1 MKIAILDFNKGEV
14 IIEEVPEKWK
24 LLDGDDIISEM
35 GYRISNVDYMIVDNE
50 LSVSIDTKDCKLN
63 INLK

>member
-1 MKIAILDFNKGEV
+1 MKIAVLDFNKGEV

-35 GYRISNVDYMIVDNE
+35 GYRISDVEYMVLTSD
-50 LSVSIDTKDCKLN
+50 LDVTIDTENCKLK

>member
-1 MKIAILDFNKGEV
+1 MKIAILDFTKGV
-14 IIEEVPEKWK
+14 VTIEEVPEKWK

-50 LSVSIDTKDCKLN
+50 LPISIDTKECKLN

>member
-1 MKIAILDFNKGEV
+1 MKIAILDFYKGEV
-14 IIEEVPEKWK
+14 IIKKVPEKWK

-50 LSVSIDTKDCKLN
+50 LSVSIGTEDCKLN

>member
-1 MKIAILDFNKGEV
+1 MKIAVLDFNKGEV

-24 LLDGDDIISEM
+24 LLDGDDIVSEM
-35 GYRISNVDYMIVDNE
+35 GYRISDVEYMVITSDLNVT
-50 LSVSIDTKDCKLN
+50 IDTNDCKLK

>member
-1 MKIAILDFNKGEV
+1 MKIVILDFTKGV
-14 IIEEVPEKWK
+14 VTIEEVPEKWK

-35 GYRISNVDYMIVDNE
+35 GYRICNVDYMIVDNE
-50 LSVSIDTKDCKLN
+50 LPISIDTKECKLN

>member
-1 MKIAILDFNKGEV
+1 MKIAVLDFNKGEV

-24 LLDGDDIISEM
+24 LLDGDDIVSEM
-35 GYRISNVDYMIVDNE
+35 GYRISDVEYMVITSDLDVT
-50 LSVSIDTKDCKLN
+50 IDTNDCKLK

>member
-1 MKIAILDFNKGEV
+1 MKIVILDFTKGV
-14 IIEEVPEKWK
+14 VTIEEVPEKWK

-50 LSVSIDTKDCKLN
+50 LPISIDTKECKLN

>member
-1 MKIAILDFNKGEV
+1 MKIAILDFTTGEV

-35 GYRISNVDYMIVDNE
+35 GYRISDVEYMIVTSDLN
-50 LSVSIDTKDCKLN
+50 VAIDTENCKLK

>member
-1 MKIAILDFNKGEV
+1 MKIAVLDFNKGEV

-35 GYRISNVDYMIVDNE
+35 GYRISDVEYMVVTSD
-50 LSVSIDTKDCKLN
+50 LDVTIDTENCKLK